1 MSQSRRASQD
11 DDGEAGPGDRDQRR
25 RKRSNSLV
33 TVELLYNHQDN
44 PDLALSPVKQE
55 LLRMASYADVL
66 GILENI

>member
-11 DDGEAGPGDRDQRR
+11 DDEDAGPGDTDQRR